1 MYLPLLTVRPFST
14 PFLSKATVTT
24 SAVRATKANIA
35 LIHDI
40 FITDPPLRKWRY
52 YCYYNFMATLVLL
65 ILLKKYPLSEDAT
78 AWVASCQQALD
89 SFTRMAPMG
98 AAAKSSI
105 VCQTFLDERA
115 SRNDRQGLSS
125 QSPLRWEE
133 LSSAGIAPRSSAE
146 SRSFRTIIGC

>member
-1 MYLPLLTVRPFST
+1 
-14 PFLSKATVTT
+14 
-24 SAVRATKANIA
+24 
-35 LIHDI
+35 
-40 FITDPPLRKWRY
+40 
-52 YCYYNFMATLVLL
+52 MATLVLL